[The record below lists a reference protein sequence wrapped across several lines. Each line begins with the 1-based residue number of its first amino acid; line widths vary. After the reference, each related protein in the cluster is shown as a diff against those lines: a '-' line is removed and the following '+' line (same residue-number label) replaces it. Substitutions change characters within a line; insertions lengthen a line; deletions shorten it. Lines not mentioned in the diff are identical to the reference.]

1 MTDISHPQEEKKSND
16 VEQISNEKIIALLE
30 KQQVLLEVI
39 EKQNKKIGRHIFW
52 MTVGGYVR
60 ILLVIIPIVLAVIF
74 LPPLLKDVTKQYQEL
89 LGVKN
94 SASSFDIQNLINQFQ
109 K

>member
-1 MTDISHPQEEKKSND
+1 MDSLQP
-16 VEQISNEKIIALLE
+16 EQNSNEKIIALLE
-30 KQQVLLEVI
+30 KQQALLEVI

-52 MTVGGYVR
+52 MAVGDYVR
-60 ILLVIIPIVLAVIF
+60 ILLVIVPLILAAIF

-94 SASSFDIQNLINQFQ
+94 SASNFDIQSLINQFQ

>member
-1 MTDISHPQEEKKSND
+1 M
-16 VEQISNEKIIALLE
+16 A
-30 KQQVLLEVI
+30 
-39 EKQNKKIGRHIFW
+39 
-52 MTVGGYVR
+52 VGDYVR
-60 ILLVIIPIVLAVIF
+60 ILLVIVPLILAAIF

-94 SASSFDIQNLINQFQ
+94 SASNFDIQSLINQFQ